1 MVEFSEDQSNQA
13 KLKNGLELYLKKWV
27 LYFLKKVIHSPSLR
41 LREVK
46 YLPQD
51 AELRNG
57 EQGFEPL

>member
-41 LREVK
+41 LSMIN
-46 YLPQD
+46 YD
-51 AELRNG
+51 DD
-57 EQGFEPL
+57 FT